1 MKHKKNI
8 LFGGSFD
15 PIHNGHLGVGKV
27 VLEKL
32 DGDQLIFVPARRSP
46 HKVQPP
52 EEGHHRMAMIERAI
66 AGCEKFSVSDCELVR
81 DEPSYTLD
89 TIRHFRHELGEAV
102 ELYWLIGADQLADF
116 GKWYHV
122 TELVTRCRV
131 AVMHRAGYPA
141 PQFDR
146 LEGVLGRDQIEALKR
161 DVVETPLIDISS
173 TAIRKNL
180 ADGRLCEDVLPK
192 PVVRYIEAHR
202 LYGYHP

>member
-1 MKHKKNI
+1 MKPEKII

-15 PIHNGHLGVGKV
+15 PIHNGHLSVGKV

-66 AGCEKFSVSDCELVR
+66 AGYEKFSVSDCELVR

-89 TIRHFRHELGEAV
+89 TIRHFREELGEGV
-102 ELYWLIGADQLADF
+102 DLFWLIGADQLADF

-122 TELVTRCRV
+122 TELVTCCRV

-141 PQFDR
+141 PKFDQ
-146 LEGVLGRDQIEALKR
+146 LERVLGCNQIRALER

-173 TAIRKNL
+173 TEIRNHL
-180 ADGRLCEDVLPK
+180 AAGRLCEGVLPE
-192 PVVRYIEAHR
+192 PVIRYIEAHQ
-202 LYGYHP
+202 LYGYRP